1 AVTVS
6 AGGAGAAS
14 VNVTVSVTYAE
25 NTMSGSLLATI
36 DDSTVTSTS
45 GSVTVDAFADNL
57 IEADGVAVGVS
68 VGGAGGVSINVAAS
82 AVLAT
87 AVLTNVV
94 EASIIDGSNVAA
106 NSVSA
111 TATDESTVDAT
122 LVAASVSIGG
132 AGAVSVNASIAV
144 SVAQVDFGT
153 NTRALISGSKVLAR
167 TGDVSLTALS
177 TGSVDVD
184 AVAVGVSFGASGGV
198 SGSVAA
204 AGAIAII
211 NSTNL
216 VSASIVADSDVD
228 ATLGSVILSATDET
242 LFTSDVD
249 SVSVS
254 GAISGGAG
262 IALSIA
268 YAQSNTSI
276 DGTVRTEINDSDV
289 DAGTDIMLTS
299 LADGV
304 IDADG
309 VGVSVSLSAAVGF
322 SLSGAGAGVIIT
334 NVIGQD
340 VIAEI
345 GDSEAAEGQGATAG
359 NDVLLSATDSIK
371 STADASAATV
381 SGAASFAAGALAIS
395 AARASNS

>member
-1 AVTVS
+1 MTIHATGIAVGIAAGGAGGVSVNVSGAGVVAFNDINNGIEASIVGSTVTAGGNVTVHAEDRAGIKAELLAVTVS

-144 SVAQVDFGT
+144 SVARVDFGT

-167 TGDVSLTALS
+167 TGDVSL
-177 TGSVDVD
+177 
-184 AVAVGVSFGASGGV
+184 
-198 SGSVAA
+198 
-204 AGAIAII
+204 
-211 NSTNL
+211 
-216 VSASIVADSDVD
+216 
-228 ATLGSVILSATDET
+228 
-242 LFTSDVD
+242 
-249 SVSVS
+249 
-254 GAISGGAG
+254 
-262 IALSIA
+262 
-268 YAQSNTSI
+268 
-276 DGTVRTEINDSDV
+276 
-289 DAGTDIMLTS
+289 
-299 LADGV
+299 
-304 IDADG
+304 
-309 VGVSVSLSAAVGF
+309 
-322 SLSGAGAGVIIT
+322 
-334 NVIGQD
+334 
-340 VIAEI
+340 
-345 GDSEAAEGQGATAG
+345 
-359 NDVLLSATDSIK
+359 
-371 STADASAATV
+371 
-381 SGAASFAAGALAIS
+381 
-395 AARASNS
+395 